1 MKVQFN
7 TQENNMAT
15 KLTPIYHQEI
25 TRGPLAGCFVLI
37 PFRPSAF
44 ACDRA
49 MEEQNKLLEAGKTI
63 VSAARKPTDRLRLV
77 A

>member
-1 MKVQFN
+1 
-7 TQENNMAT
+7 MAT
-15 KLTPIYHQEI
+15 KIAPIYHQEI

-44 ACDRA
+44 AYNRA
-49 MEEQNKLLEAGKTI
+49 QEEQEELLNAGKTI

>member
-1 MKVQFN
+1 
-7 TQENNMAT
+7 MAT
-15 KLTPIYHQEI
+15 KIAPIYHQEI
-25 TRGPLAGCFVLI
+25 IRGPLAGCFVLI

>member
-1 MKVQFN
+1 
-7 TQENNMAT
+7 MAT
-15 KLTPIYHQEI
+15 KVAPIYHQEI
-25 TRGPLAGCFVLI
+25 TRGPLAGCFILI

-49 MEEQNKLLEAGKTI
+49 VEEQDQLLAAGKTI
-63 VSAARKPTDRLRLV
+63 VSATRKPTDRLRLV

>member
-25 TRGPLAGCFVLI
+25 TRGPLAGCFVMI

-49 MEEQNKLLEAGKTI
+49 VEEQN
-63 VSAARKPTDRLRLV
+63 
-77 A
+77 

>member
-1 MKVQFN
+1 MGINV
-7 TQENNMAT
+7 A
-15 KLTPIYHQEI
+15 PIYHQEI

-63 VSAARKPTDRLRLV
+63 VSAVRKPTDRLRLV

>member
-1 MKVQFN
+1 
-7 TQENNMAT
+7 MAT
-15 KLTPIYHQEI
+15 KVAPIYHQEI
-25 TRGPLAGCFVLI
+25 TRGPLAGCFILI

-49 MEEQNKLLEAGKTI
+49 MEEQHQLLAAGKTI